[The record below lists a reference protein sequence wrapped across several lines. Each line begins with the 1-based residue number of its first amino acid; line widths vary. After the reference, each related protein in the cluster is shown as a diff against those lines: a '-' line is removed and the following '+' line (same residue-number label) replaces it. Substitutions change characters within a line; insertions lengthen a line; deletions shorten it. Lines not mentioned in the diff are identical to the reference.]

1 MFSSMLNFLLE
12 HLIFLA
18 LHAESASAFP
28 KPLSPAKQQE
38 YFRRFAQGDSQART
52 KLIEHNL
59 RLVAHIVKKY
69 YASGAEQD
77 DLISIGSIGLI
88 KAVDTF
94 SADKNIRFA
103 TYASRCIE
111 NEILMFFRSRRKSA
125 EDVSIQ
131 EPIDCDKDGNPLT
144 LLDVMAGEEEAVFD
158 TIQQRSN
165 AAQLRKAADRCL
177 EPREAFVLEKRY
189 GLDGSNPL
197 PQREVA
203 KQMGISRSY
212 VSRLEKKA
220 LGQLRQELERMGY
233 SR

>member
-18 LHAESASAFP
+18 LHAESASDFP

-38 YFRRFAQGDSQART
+38 YFRQLAQGDISART

-69 YASGAEQD
+69 YASKAEQD

-94 SADKNIRFA
+94 SWDKNIRFA

-111 NEILMFFRSRRKSA
+111 NEILMFFRAQKKSS

-144 LLDVMAGEEEAVFD
+144 LFDVMAGEEEEVFD
-158 TIQQRSN
+158 AIQQRLS
-165 AAQLRKAADRCL
+165 ASQLRQAADRCL
-177 EPREAFVLEKRY
+177 EPREAFVLQKRY
-189 GLDGSNPL
+189 GLDGGEPL

-233 SR
+233 TR

>member
-1 MFSSMLNFLLE
+1 M
-12 HLIFLA
+12 
-18 LHAESASAFP
+18 
-28 KPLSPAKQQE
+28 
-38 YFRRFAQGDSQART
+38 
-52 KLIEHNL
+52 
-59 RLVAHIVKKY
+59 
-69 YASGAEQD
+69 
-77 DLISIGSIGLI
+77 
-88 KAVDTF
+88 DTF
-94 SADKNIRFA
+94 STDKNIRFA

-111 NEILMFFRSRRKSA
+111 NEILMFFRAQRKSS

-144 LLDVMAGEEEAVFD
+144 LFDVMAGEDEEVFD
-158 TIQQRSN
+158 AIQQKLS
-165 AAQLRKAADRCL
+165 ASQLRQAADRCL

-189 GLDGSNPL
+189 GLDGSDPL

-233 SR
+233 TR